1 MQQVRLILLLGLLAF
16 AGCGPSRD
24 AKLFHPWGW
33 EDAKDAHAHLDGYKH
48 VLVARIDEHSWED
61 LGPHR
66 LTPHHFKATVVST
79 YKGDWRVSERVSFV
93 HHVDSPAPAGPATN
107 GPAGGLVFIFTSEH
121 TTNEIGLDTG
131 EWGHYRD
138 ELGPG
143 LEYLYPERSR

>member
-1 MQQVRLILLLGLLAF
+1 MLQVCTILLLGLLAF
-16 AGCGPSRD
+16 IGCAPSRD
-24 AKLFHPWGW
+24 AKLFYPWGW
-33 EDAKDAHAHLDGYKH
+33 EDAKHAHALLDGYKH

-61 LGPHR
+61 LGPRR

-93 HHVDSPAPAGPATN
+93 HLVDSPAPAGAATN
-107 GPAGGLVFIFTSEH
+107 SPAGGLVFIFTSEH

-138 ELGPG
+138 ELAPG
-143 LEYLYPERSR
+143 LEYLYRKSR